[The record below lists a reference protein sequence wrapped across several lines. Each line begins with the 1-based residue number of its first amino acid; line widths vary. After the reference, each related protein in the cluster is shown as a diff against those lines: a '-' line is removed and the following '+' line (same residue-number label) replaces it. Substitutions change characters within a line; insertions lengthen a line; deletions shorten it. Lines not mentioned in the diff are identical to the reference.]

1 MGLSAG
7 RCRCPFVRRRRRRR
21 RPPGTA
27 STFSVKAM
35 APRLQLEKAAWR
47 WAETVRPEEVSQ
59 EHIETAYRIWLEP
72 CIRGVCR

>member
-1 MGLSAG
+1 MGG
-7 RCRCPFVRRRRRRR
+7 V
-21 RPPGTA
+21 PPA
-27 STFSVKAM
+27 KAM

>member
-1 MGLSAG
+1 MGRL
-7 RCRCPFVRRRRRRR
+7 RRRQPDSGGA
-21 RPPGTA
+21 PPA
-27 STFSVKAM
+27 KAM

>member
-1 MGLSAG
+1 
-7 RCRCPFVRRRRRRR
+7 
-21 RPPGTA
+21 
-27 STFSVKAM
+27 M

-72 CIRGVCR
+72 CIRGVCRCLIMVFDSFTILLDSVC